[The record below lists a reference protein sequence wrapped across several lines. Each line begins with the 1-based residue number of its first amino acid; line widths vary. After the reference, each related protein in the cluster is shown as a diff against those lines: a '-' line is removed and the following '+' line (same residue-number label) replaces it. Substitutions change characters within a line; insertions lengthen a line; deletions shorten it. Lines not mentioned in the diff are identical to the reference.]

1 MIHQPEPGHVIS
13 VSWPRLWSRPPQFYF
28 LLMILIS
35 NFLSW
40 SFKIQEYVGR
50 SRTGR
55 GAQDANI
62 EYQYLCLVNELHSN
76 KYRAREGLATQWLV
90 ECLYGNLIS
99 MSKTAAAINNT
110 WRQPASRSGP
120 QSSLPAS
127 LRAER
132 CGEGEEDFITFCN
145 EPRTPRLYLVVISI
159 KVFTIITTS
168 SCSFVSGKELE
179 FS

>member
-40 SFKIQEYVGR
+40 SLKFKNM
-50 SRTGR
+50 R
-55 GAQDANI
+55 GAAEDANI

-132 CGEGEEDFITFCN
+132 CGEGEEDFITFYN